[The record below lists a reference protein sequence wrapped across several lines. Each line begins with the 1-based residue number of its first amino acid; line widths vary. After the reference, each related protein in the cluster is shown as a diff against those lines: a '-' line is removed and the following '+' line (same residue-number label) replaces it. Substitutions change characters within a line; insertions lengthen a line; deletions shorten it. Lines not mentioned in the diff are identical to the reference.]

1 MKWRGSGTGIGA
13 FSATADSIH
22 DGALCGYGPR
32 LRLPTSMPVA
42 FYSERLGFK
51 PDLRLQPHG
60 RTYMGSVDV
69 GDTVIMFGRRDA
81 EGRQKVRRGSRI
93 RKSTARKLETALVF
107 SAAPKLNQSKTTK
120 KRTPDTRV
128 RRRARETH
136 CTTRTRPMYG
146 HGDSIASNVAARVLL
161 RLQSKQQ

>member
-1 MKWRGSGTGIGA
+1 
-13 FSATADSIH
+13 
-22 DGALCGYGPR
+22 
-32 LRLPTSMPVA
+32 
-42 FYSERLGFK
+42 
-51 PDLRLQPHG
+51 
-60 RTYMGSVDV
+60 MGSVDV